1 MFQLINGPQ
10 TLGATRVFWLPF
22 IAVLAAVLLYPAFAD
37 GYDVGNMAYL
47 LTWVFMAMGLCVVW
61 GYGGML
67 SFGQTFFFGIA
78 GYGYGVAAVNL
89 GGDAGTTFLALAI
102 ALCLAAGAAAVLGYF
117 MIWGRV
123 GGVFFGIVTL
133 SATLVLAFFL
143 GQTAGPEWHIGSA
156 RLNGFNGMKD
166 MAPLNIP
173 WSGDDP
179 LVFDGIALYYLVV
192 ALILVVYLGLR
203 MMLNS
208 RFGNVIVAVREDPQ
222 RAELLGYDVR
232 KYQLATFVIGSTLAG
247 LSGVLYTS
255 WGQFITPASVGLP
268 AAAMPIVWVA
278 FSGPGRHHRHAGG
291 FVPGALGLPDDHGL
305 QPAGGAAA
313 DGRDAAVHGDGG
325 AAGLRDRRG
334 AGGAAAVRAPPS
346 EGARGACRAHRV
358 HHPRGGAR
366 MNALL
371 ETRALSKRFGG
382 HAAVSEVDLSVRQGE
397 IHCLIGP
404 NGAGKSTLFKLI
416 VGTHE
421 ASEGSIAFQG
431 RDVTRERPFRRVQQG
446 MSIKMQAPSVFKEL
460 PVRQNIHIAL
470 QHHTRLADLKREEDR
485 LLELLDLAQDANKLA
500 GELAHGQQQWLEIG
514 MALALKPVLLLMDE
528 PTAGLSPEE
537 TFKTGELIQKLNAEG
552 MTVLVVEHDMAF
564 IRQIAQRVTVLHFG
578 KVFAEGSIGEIIA
591 DPRVAEIYLGKTHDH

>member
-102 ALCLAAGAAAVLGYF
+102 ALCLAAVAAAVLGYF

-278 FSGPGRHHRHAGG
+278 FSGR
-291 FVPGALGLPDDHGL
+291 
-305 QPAGGAAA
+305 
-313 DGRDAAVHGDGG
+313 GDIT
-325 AAGLRDRRG
+325 A
-334 AGGAAAVRAPPS
+334 
-346 EGARGACRAHRV
+346 
-358 HHPRGGAR
+358 
-366 MNALL
+366 
-371 ETRALSKRFGG
+371 
-382 HAAVSEVDLSVRQGE
+382 
-397 IHCLIGP
+397 
-404 NGAGKSTLFKLI
+404 TL
-416 VGTHE
+416 VG
-421 ASEGSIAFQG
+421 SFLVLWAFQTIT
-431 RDVTRERPFRRVQQG
+431 VYSQQ
-446 MSIKMQAPSVFKEL
+446 A
-460 PVRQNIHIAL
+460 A
-470 QHHTRLADLKREEDR
+470 
-485 LLELLDLAQDANKLA
+485 
-500 GELAHGQQQWLEIG
+500 
-514 MALALKPVLLLMDE
+514 LLLMGAMLLCTVMVAPQGFVIGVVQAVRRLFGRRRPKE
-528 PTAGLSPEE
+528 PAAPVVPTVSTTQEE
-537 TFKTGELIQKLNAEG
+537 AR
-552 MTVLVVEHDMAF
+552 A
-564 IRQIAQRVTVLHFG
+564 
-578 KVFAEGSIGEIIA
+578 
-591 DPRVAEIYLGKTHDH
+591 